1 MRRMQAILAQPG
13 QGPLHHPALGQR
25 LEAMPLMAFDHP
37 CIPAEC
43 FLREG
48 SQARTC
54 HLRDSPALMRSAS
67 AHSWRK
73 WIGNRRKTGA
83 IGGVWRCFCPCA
95 PAYNPRRPS
104 RSVAS
109 PACWRRVRLEGAVSP
124 PSQRRSPADE
134 RVVSF
139 FLAFRQARAG
149 IGGFSLFFI
158 KERPAI

>member
-1 MRRMQAILAQPG
+1 M
-13 QGPLHHPALGQR
+13 
-25 LEAMPLMAFDHP
+25 
-37 CIPAEC
+37 

-54 HLRDSPALMRSAS
+54 HLRDSPALMRPVS

-73 WIGNRRKTGA
+73 WIENRRETGA
-83 IGGVWRCFCPCA
+83 KPAQLAVFGGVFARARLPIIRA
-95 PAYNPRRPS
+95 ALRGALHPPP
-104 RSVAS
+104 VGTG
-109 PACWRRVRLEGAVSP
+109 VRLEGAVSSP
-124 PSQRRSPADE
+124 TQRRSPADV